1 MADSR
6 SRSASLAEPLTERE
20 QEILTCLVEGLSN
33 REIADRLFLS
43 PSTVKW
49 YNSQIYSKLGVSKR
63 EAAVDRAQALG
74 LVGSTP
80 ERPPPDTRHNLAAQT
95 TAFIGR
101 QDELA
106 AIAGLL
112 ADPDT
117 RLLTI
122 LAPGG
127 MGKTRLA
134 LAAAEGELRHFAD
147 GVFFVP
153 LAPLG
158 SPDNIVT
165 AVADH
170 VGFTFYGSDLPTK
183 QLLDYFRE
191 REILLVMDNFE
202 HLLDGATL
210 VGEMLQAAP
219 RVKVLVTSREKL
231 NLSGETVFTLSG
243 LHFPDWETPEDAL
256 DYDAVKLFMQSAQ
269 RVRPDFALQADDL
282 TYLARICRLTG
293 GMPLGIVLAAG
304 WLDVMSLER
313 IAGEIQQGIDILET
327 DMRDVPDRQRSVR
340 ATFNYSWARL
350 SEAEQEVFM
359 KLSVFRGGFT
369 SEAARMVA
377 GADVRLLRRLVS
389 KALVQALPDDRY
401 EIHELLRQ
409 YGESQLNES
418 DVAIAV
424 QAAHSAFFMNFL
436 ARRETDVKGRRQVA
450 ALQEISADFENIRK
464 AWLWSL
470 RYERFDALDRALE
483 CLAIAGELMGRL
495 PDTRSILKQSADSL
509 TFHVPVLWERVT
521 VRLTRL
527 NYTVR
532 NVANF
537 ELVEAILGRAR
548 ERNDVLEIVWCLWIL
563 AEREA
568 MINGRDQLA
577 QPLYEELVA
586 LCRTARDDYYLAHGL
601 VGLSW
606 RRYANSGDV
615 LGAVGC
621 LREAIAVR
629 QKAGDMKNLDFA
641 TVQLSW
647 MTFDVLKDAETAE
660 ALLDEQ
666 ITMQRRTGT
675 ISFLPLLLGLKGVM
689 TFWRNDVDAALKLA
703 QEGLDTSQNQNYLG
717 GRSMC
722 LGTLGLIQN
731 YYGNYKQ
738 AQLFCQEVVSLGFSN
753 LTAFLSHWGLSLA
766 YYGLGDRTS
775 ARRSL
780 ADALDIACRYRSPT
794 FQSMGL
800 LLMAVVSLSRSD
812 PQRAIE
818 FIAFNCS
825 QPPHIVGWLHKWPL
839 LNDLCAELKTSL
851 GLDDYAR
858 VWERGKSLDL
868 EIVITEVVAGFE
880 DTEAK

>member
-6 SRSASLAEPLTERE
+6 SHSASLAEPLTERE

-33 REIADRLFLS
+33 REIADQLFLS

-80 ERPPPDTRHNLAAQT
+80 ERPPPDTRYNLPAQT
-95 TAFIGR
+95 TAFVGR
-101 QDELA
+101 HTELA
-106 AIAGLL
+106 GIAHLL
-112 ADPDT
+112 GQPDT
-117 RLLTI
+117 RLVTI

-219 RVKVLVTSREKL
+219 QVKVLVTSREKL
-231 NLSGETVFTLSG
+231 KLSGETVFTLSG

-293 GMPLGIVLAAG
+293 GMPLGIVLAAS

-369 SEAARMVA
+369 SEAARIVA

-401 EIHELLRQ
+401 TLHELLSQ
-409 YGESQLNES
+409 YGGEQLAAAGKRES
-418 DVAIAV
+418 IR
-424 QAAHSAFFMNFL
+424 AAHARYYANFMQLREADLKSHRML
-436 ARRETDVKGRRQVA
+436 AGTNAIQ
-450 ALQEISADFENIRK
+450 ADFENVRQAWFWAVTQKDHDAVNQMVETLWQFGFIRHFDYK
-464 AWLWSL
+464 AFFRSALEQLMPDPGETPHPVWGRVLSRTFYL
-470 RYERFDALDRALE
+470 AEDPVIRVQEALSIARFYGDRAEIAYCLQTLGVMELLVIDGDPVAAAAYYEESLHHFQAIDDRFGVADVLDMLGE
-483 CLAIAGELMGRL
+483 CHRQQGQPEMAFDYFAQGLALSRTIDNKVRMVRVLRAMGDYALGIGRYAEAEQYAREALAITHDMSDRWGA
-495 PDTRSILKQSADSL
+495 SS
-509 TFHVPVLWERVT
+509 
-521 VRLTRL
+521 
-527 NYTVR
+527 
-532 NVANF
+532 
-537 ELVEAILGRAR
+537 
-548 ERNDVLEIVWCLWIL
+548 
-563 AEREA
+563 
-568 MINGRDQLA
+568 
-577 QPLYEELVA
+577 
-586 LCRTARDDYYLAHGL
+586 YL
-601 VGLSW
+601 
-606 RRYANSGDV
+606 V
-615 LGAVGC
+615 LG
-621 LREAIAVR
+621 L
-629 QKAGDMKNLDFA
+629 
-641 TVQLSW
+641 
-647 MTFDVLKDAETAE
+647 
-660 ALLDEQ
+660 
-666 ITMQRRTGT
+666 
-675 ISFLPLLLGLKGVM
+675 LPLLRGDFDKAQMVIDDALAWSTDHNDPIVKGAALLLQGWVAGLESDYITSLQLCTAGQELIAKDSADPRIPFLAHLGL
-689 TFWRNDVDAALKLA
+689 ALIA
-703 QEGLDTSQNQNYLG
+703 HG
-717 GRSMC
+717 
-722 LGTLGLIQN
+722 
-731 YYGNYKQ
+731 
-738 AQLFCQEVVSLGFSN
+738 
-753 LTAFLSHWGLSLA
+753 
-766 YYGLGDRTS
+766 GLGDHQS
-775 ARRSL
+775 VRRHGQALLETAVPTRQIAAILSMLPL
-780 ADALDIACRYRSPT
+780 A
-794 FQSMGL
+794 
-800 LLMAVVSLSRSD
+800 AVVLARDGQPEEAVELLALAFTHPTGITGWMDRWSL
-812 PQRAIE
+812 
-818 FIAFNCS
+818 
-825 QPPHIVGWLHKWPL
+825 LT
-839 LNDLCAELKTSL
+839 DLRRDLEADLGAET
-851 GLDDYAR
+851 YAAA
-858 VWERGKSLDL
+858 WERGTQFDV
-868 EIVITEVVAGFE
+868 ETVARQLL
-880 DTEAK
+880 AAWSS